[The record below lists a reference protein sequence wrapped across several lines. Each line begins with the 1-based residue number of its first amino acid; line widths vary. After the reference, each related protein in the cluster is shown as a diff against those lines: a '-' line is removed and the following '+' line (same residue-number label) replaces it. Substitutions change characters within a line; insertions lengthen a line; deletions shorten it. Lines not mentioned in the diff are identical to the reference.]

1 MPATLGVI
9 TACLV
14 SLLLGRAA
22 IAAAGRLRFLDAPGE
37 RKLQSRPI
45 PVLGG
50 AAIVLGLLAGL
61 TLTWPDAERG
71 LLLRWLAG
79 SLWLLVVGMLDDRRG
94 LGPRRRLLGQLLA
107 ALLLLPELRGWL
119 DPGGL
124 AVALG
129 LVWVLGLVN
138 AMNFLDNMDGA
149 AGTLALTGAVAL
161 ALSFGVAGV
170 PALAAPLWPLAGA
183 LAGFLWWNRPSARL
197 YMGDAGATVLGYTLA
212 LFSLLLVPRAGLSPW
227 LLPFVVAL
235 PLYDSCTVFWIRW
248 REGRPLWVGDRR
260 HATHRLLD
268 RGSGIGR
275 ALAVLN
281 GAGRPTAR
289 RGGGASRGRPRRRS
303 RRPGARRTP
312 RRNPPRP
319 PTAPRSRPRRPR
331 CGPHPGRRGTR
342 RPRGCP
348 FRRTR
353 RR

>member
-281 GAGRPTAR
+281 GWAAAAAAAALLLNWGGVRGLRAFAALGLALALAVALFGGER
-289 RGGGASRGRPRRRS
+289 RWERGRSPDGAARRRS
-303 RRPGARRTP
+303 
-312 RRNPPRP
+312 
-319 PTAPRSRPRRPR
+319 
-331 CGPHPGRRGTR
+331 
-342 RPRGCP
+342 
-348 FRRTR
+348 
-353 RR
+353 